1 MPTDRPTTAAAPE
14 GGVSI
19 RLLGPLTVTVG
30 GAERELPKSRKTR
43 ALLAMLALEP
53 GPHQR
58 STLCDWIWPDTA
70 DPRGALRWS
79 LTKLREVLDD
89 GTGDVLVSTRD
100 SVSLDASRV
109 SIDVSELRALLSAE
123 PAGRPNVDPG
133 LLTGFA
139 RRFDRSPLPELDTG
153 ASSEFELWLESQRS
167 AIQRLHQQLL
177 ETLVERL
184 VAEGDA
190 TSLDGALDYAR
201 QRVTL
206 DPFDNRANADLL
218 RLLFRRRGR
227 DEAREALER
236 TRRRLLDAGLPD
248 TTLLADW
255 RAISA
260 AGESAVVV
268 TASTLVEAVTAPE
281 LPSRPSVAVLAFED
295 LGGHE
300 SGGVLAEG
308 ISTDLNT
315 RLAQLRGLFV
325 VARASA
331 RRFSLNELDART
343 IGARLGVRY
352 LVHGTTQRTP
362 DRLRVTANLIEAE
375 GGGELW
381 SERFDRPLGD
391 LFEVQDD
398 LADAIVSELGPQID
412 QAEMDRVRRL
422 PTENLDAW
430 ECFHRAMW
438 HSYRFTPDDNELAHG
453 FFRRAL
459 LQDPQF
465 ARAHA
470 GLSFNHFSRAFLDAT
485 DDVRG
490 EIGRAI
496 ESGELAVTYDS
507 RDAMGHWALGRAR
520 FLNRE
525 HDAAM
530 AALDRALLVNPNYAQ
545 GHYSRGFVGTH
556 SGLMLETIDNLSMA
570 ERLSPFDPM
579 LFGVLSA
586 RGISLTIQGRL
597 DEGAEWAL
605 RATREPNAHFYIY
618 AIAAASLELAG
629 RHAEAEAMCREV
641 LARRPDFTIEKY
653 ATSFPFKDEAHHRI
667 MSEAIIRA
675 WSRLR

>member
-1 MPTDRPTTAAAPE
+1 MDTREP
-14 GGVSI
+14 VHI
-19 RLLGPLTVTVG
+19 RLLGPLTVSVG
-30 GAERELPKSRKTR
+30 EADRELPKSRKTR

-53 GPHQR
+53 EAHQR

-79 LTKLREVLDD
+79 LTKLREVL
-89 GTGDVLVSTRD
+89 GDAGVEALVSTRD
-100 SVSLDASRV
+100 SISLDPARV
-109 SIDVSELRALLSAE
+109 RTDMRELQQLLDSEQPDVEALAE
-123 PAGRPNVDPG
+123 
-133 LLTGFA
+133 FE
-139 RRFDRSPLPELDTG
+139 RRFDRSPLAELDIG
-153 ASSEFELWLESQRS
+153 ASSEFELWLESRRS
-167 AIQRLHQQLL
+167 AMGKLHQQLL
-177 ETLVERL
+177 GTLIESL
-184 VAEGDA
+184 MAEGDA
-190 TSLDGALDYAR
+190 PSLDRALEYAR
-201 QRVTL
+201 TRVTL
-206 DPFDNRANADLL
+206 DPYDNRANADLL

-227 DEAREALER
+227 NEAREAMER
-236 TRRRLLDAGLPD
+236 TRRRLVEAGLSEA
-248 TTLLADW
+248 TLLADW
-255 RAISA
+255 RAIAEATEPSLVVASA
-260 AGESAVVV
+260 SLVETVV
-268 TASTLVEAVTAPE
+268 TPE

-308 ISTDLNT
+308 ISTDLAT

-331 RRFSLNELDART
+331 RRFSLNEHDART

-352 LVHGTTQRTP
+352 LVHGSTQRTA
-362 DRLRVTANLIEAE
+362 DRLRVTANLIEADQ
-375 GGGELW
+375 GSELW

-398 LADAIVSELGPQID
+398 LANAIVSELGPQID

-438 HSYRFTPDDNELAHG
+438 HSYRFTADDNELAYG
-453 FFRRAL
+453 FFQRAL
-459 LQDPQF
+459 LQDPHF

-470 GLSFNHFSRAFLDAT
+470 GLSFNHFSRAFLSAT
-485 DDVRG
+485 DDVPG
-490 EIGRAI
+490 EVARSIEFGERAV
-496 ESGELAVTYDS
+496 SYDS

-530 AALDRALLVNPNYAQ
+530 GALDRALVVNPNYAQ
-545 GHYSRGFVGTH
+545 GHYSRGFIGTH
-556 SGLMLETIDNLSMA
+556 SGLMLETIDNLTMA

-586 RGISLTIQGRL
+586 RGISLTIQGRAE
-597 DEGAEWAL
+597 EGAEWAL
-605 RATREPNAHFYIY
+605 KATREPNAHFYIY

-629 RHAEAEAMCREV
+629 RHAEAETMCRE
-641 LARRPDFTIEKY
+641 LLTRRPDFTIEKY
-653 ATSFPFKDEAHHRI
+653 ASSFPFKDDAHHRL
-667 MSEAIIRA
+667 MSEAMLRA
-675 WSRLR
+675 WSRIR